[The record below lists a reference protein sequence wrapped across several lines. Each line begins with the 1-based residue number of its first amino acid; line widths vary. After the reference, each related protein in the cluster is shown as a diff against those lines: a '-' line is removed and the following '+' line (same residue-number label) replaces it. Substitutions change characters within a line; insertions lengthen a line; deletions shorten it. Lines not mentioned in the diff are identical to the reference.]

1 MNETAASR
9 TTFSRPLANRPPAY
23 AELEGRFHRW
33 SALKDG
39 RAVLDWDTAVMM
51 PAGGAEA
58 RAEQMAALD
67 VACHGILADP
77 SLGELL
83 AQAADGAGDLDPWQ
97 RANLGEMRR
106 LWIHATALAPDLVEA
121 LAKAVARC
129 ETIWRKA
136 RPAADFAMIR
146 PQLET
151 LLALVRQAAAAKAE
165 KLGCSAYEAL
175 IDEYEP
181 GMRETEIDRL
191 FAGLAFLPALRE
203 QALAKQARGPAP
215 LRAEGPFPLAAQQ
228 ALGRKLMGILGF
240 DFQHGRFDV
249 SLHPFCGG
257 VHEDVRIT
265 TRYREDDFV
274 SALMATLH
282 ETGHA
287 MYERGRPAAW
297 LYQPV
302 GYARGMA
309 IHESQSLLIEMQV
322 CRSRE
327 FLGFLSPLLQD
338 AFGGESGAW
347 SPENLQRLYARVEPG
362 FIRVDADEVC
372 YPSHVILR
380 YRLEKALIAGDL
392 TLGDLPGA
400 WNDGMKELLGIVP
413 PDDRLGCLQD
423 IHWFAGAWGYF
434 PTYTL
439 GAMTA
444 AQLYDAAKR
453 AVPEI
458 PASVARGDFKPLM
471 AWLSQHVHGQGSRWS
486 SVELVTRASG
496 KPLDPAIFRAHLER
510 RYIN

>member
-1 MNETAASR
+1 MNLA
-9 TTFSRPLANRPPAY
+9 LANRPPAY
-23 AELEGRFHRW
+23 AELERRFHRW

-51 PAGGAEA
+51 PDGGAEA
-58 RAEQMAALD
+58 RSEQMAALD
-67 VACHGILADP
+67 VVCHGILADP
-77 SLGELL
+77 ALAELL
-83 AQAADGAGDLDPWQ
+83 DRAGEGAADLDAWQ
-97 RANLGEMRR
+97 QANLAEMRR

-121 LAKAVARC
+121 LAKSVGRC
-129 ETIWRKA
+129 ETLWRKA
-136 RPAADFAMIR
+136 RPAADFALVR
-146 PQLET
+146 PELET
-151 LLALVRQAAAAKAE
+151 VLGLVRQAADAKAE
-165 KLGCSAYEAL
+165 KLGCSPYEAL
-175 IDEYEP
+175 LDEFEP
-181 GMRETEIDRL
+181 GMRVAEIDRL
-191 FAGLAFLPALRE
+191 FAGLSFLPALRE
-203 QALAKQARGPAP
+203 AALAKQAKRPAP
-215 LRAEGPFPLAAQQ
+215 VRAGGPFPLEAQQ
-228 ALGRKLMGILGF
+228 ALGRKLMDVVGF
-240 DFQHGRFDV
+240 DFHHGRFDV

-257 VHEDVRIT
+257 VQDDVRIT

-274 SALMATLH
+274 PALMGTLH

-297 LYQPV
+297 RYQPV

-309 IHESQSLLIEMQV
+309 LHESQSLLVEMQV
-322 CRSRE
+322 CRSPE
-327 FLGFLSPLLQD
+327 FLGFLAPLLRE
-338 AFGGESGAW
+338 AFAGEPAAW
-347 SPENLQRLYARVEPG
+347 TPENLRGLYTRVEPG

-392 TLGDLPGA
+392 ALADLPGA
-400 WNDGMKELLGIVP
+400 WNEGMKDLLGIVP

-423 IHWFAGAWGYF
+423 IHWFTGAWGYF

-458 PASVARGDFKPLM
+458 PAAVARGDFKPLM
-471 AWLSQHVHGQGSRWS
+471 GWLAEHIHGQGSRWS

-496 KPLDPAIFRAHLER
+496 KPLDPAIFKAHLEQ
-510 RYIN
+510 RYLS

>member
-1 MNETAASR
+1 MNL
-9 TTFSRPLANRPPAY
+9 PLANRPPAY
-23 AELEGRFHRW
+23 AEFERRFHRW

-51 PAGGAEA
+51 PDGGAEA

-67 VACHGILADP
+67 VVCHGILADP
-77 SLGELL
+77 SLAELL
-83 AQAADGAGDLDPWQ
+83 ARAADSATDLDPWQ
-97 RANLGEMRR
+97 QANLQEMRR

-121 LAKAVARC
+121 LAKAVGRC
-129 ETIWRKA
+129 ETVWRKA
-136 RPAADFAMIR
+136 RPAADFALVR
-146 PQLET
+146 PELET
-151 LLALVRQAAAAKAE
+151 LLGLVRQAAAAKAE
-165 KLGCSAYEAL
+165 KLGCSSYEAL
-175 IDEYEP
+175 IDEFEP
-181 GMRETEIDRL
+181 GMRVAEIDRL
-191 FAGLAFLPALRE
+191 FAGLSFLPALRE
-203 QALAKQARGPAP
+203 AALAKQAKRPAP
-215 LRAEGPFPLAAQQ
+215 IREPGPFPLAAQQ
-228 ALGRKLMGILGF
+228 ALGRKLMGIVGF
-240 DFQHGRFDV
+240 DFHHGRFDV

-257 VHEDVRIT
+257 VQDDVRIT

-274 SALMATLH
+274 PALMGTLH

-297 LYQPV
+297 HYQPV

-309 IHESQSLLIEMQV
+309 LHESQSLLIEMQV

-327 FLGFLSPLLQD
+327 FLGFLSPLLHE
-338 AFGGESGAW
+338 AFGGDPAAW

-392 TLGDLPGA
+392 DLADLPGA
-400 WNDGMKELLGIVP
+400 WNGGMKELLGIVP

-423 IHWFAGAWGYF
+423 IHWFVGAWGYF

-453 AVPEI
+453 AMPEI
-458 PASVARGDFKPLM
+458 PAAVAGGDFKPLM
-471 AWLSQHVHGQGSRWS
+471 GWLSEHVHGQGSRWS

-496 KPLDPAIFRAHLER
+496 KPLDPAIFQAHLER
-510 RYIN
+510 RYLA